1 MKNFKIQERSEP
13 NQGIS
18 GDRQERVVS
27 PFENVTFVNDEDRN
41 AEVAQSEDRH
51 LRQISCLSQYLNE
64 IGQIPRLSVSE
75 EQLVAR
81 EVRSGSEEARE
92 RMINGNLRLV
102 VKIAHDFEGY
112 GMPVSDL
119 INEGN
124 IGLMKAFIN
133 PILPSL
139 MRSETGIPYPSK
151 SWAIFTTKR
160 RLPLIIR
167 SLASSLPDLT
177 SRATSCSSLTE
188 RRGI

>member
-1 MKNFKIQERSEP
+1 MLERSERR
-13 NQGIS
+13 QGFS
-18 GDRQERVVS
+18 GDRQEGGVS
-27 PFENVTFVNDEDRN
+27 PSENVAFVDSEERNEDI
-41 AEVAQSEDRH
+41 AQVGDRH

-75 EQLVAR
+75 EQQVAR

-124 IGLMKAFIN
+124 IGLMKAVEHFD
-133 PILPSL
+133 PERGVRFSTYSAYCGQRQLFFP
-139 MRSETGIPYPSK
+139 
-151 SWAIFTTKR
+151 
-160 RLPLIIR
+160 
-167 SLASSLPDLT
+167 T
-177 SRATSCSSLTE
+177 SDN
-188 RRGI
+188 